1 MARETNPNPIT
12 LIVFCTIA
20 LPPCDALGCGIDMKY
35 GLRDY
40 RAVCVKYGS
49 HLKRY
54 GVWLGGIGMAAVHMM
69 RLRLTGAHK
78 KGHVRLG
85 TRP

>member
-1 MARETNPNPIT
+1 
-12 LIVFCTIA
+12 
-20 LPPCDALGCGIDMKY
+20 MKY
-35 GLRDY
+35 GLRGY

-54 GVWLGGIGMAAVHMM
+54 GVWLGGIGMAAVCMM

-85 TRP
+85 TRPYVVGLSWLL

>member
-1 MARETNPNPIT
+1 
-12 LIVFCTIA
+12 
-20 LPPCDALGCGIDMKY
+20 MKY

-40 RAVCVKYGS
+40 RALCVKYES

-54 GVWLGGIGMAAVHMM
+54 GVWLGGIGMAAVYMM

-85 TRP
+85 TRPYVVGLGMDALGDYLPKRSAFVVVLVNHFTE